1 MLTPWK
7 EGYDQPRQHIKKQN
21 HYFANKG
28 PPTQNYGF
36 SSSHVCENWTIKKAE
51 HQKMNAFALWC
62 WRRPLDCKEIQP
74 VHPKGDQSWVF
85 IGRTDA
91 EAETPILGPPHAKS

>member
-36 SSSHVCENWTIKKAE
+36 SSSYVWMRVGLQGK
-51 HQKMNAFALWC
+51 L
-62 WRRPLDCKEIQP
+62 
-74 VHPKGDQSWVF
+74 
-85 IGRTDA
+85 RTEELMFLKCGVGED
-91 EAETPILGPPHAKS
+91 S